1 MPGSSGDWLRYAKAD
16 LALARVPLPQG
27 GLYELL
33 CFHAQQA
40 AEKSV
45 KAVLL
50 HYGIEPPR
58 THNLERLIDL
68 LPTSISRTTVLC
80 QSARLTVYRA
90 AAAYLMGTVYHYC
103 TPHARLRLATPG
115 AGRRC
120 VPRISARA
128 ARITDQCWSVQALLS
143 YHVPPPRWT
152 PPKQHGR
159 SSYALKRLMEQW
171 CGDHGELWHYSL
183 RIFG

>member
-1 MPGSSGDWLRYAKAD
+1 MPGSSGDWLRYARAD
-16 LALARVPLPQG
+16 LALARVPLPEG

-68 LPTSISRTTVLC
+68 LPTCISRTTVLS
-80 QSARLTVYRA
+80 QSARLTVYGTAARYPSDVEAVSGEEYQEAFHLA
-90 AAAYLMGTVYHYC
+90 AAVVVWAEKII
-103 TPHARLRLATPG
+103 A
-115 AGRRC
+115 AGRA
-120 VPRISARA
+120 PHS
-128 ARITDQCWSVQALLS
+128 
-143 YHVPPPRWT
+143 
-152 PPKQHGR
+152 
-159 SSYALKRLMEQW
+159 
-171 CGDHGELWHYSL
+171 
-183 RIFG
+183 